1 VSLLTWCQEGG
12 VGTLILWKGKGH
24 LGQGQLTSVVV
35 GQLSGEM
42 EGGGHLVLLSRL
54 GLLAGILLW

>member
-1 VSLLTWCQEGG
+1 MSLLTWCQEGG

-42 EGGGHLVLLSRL
+42 EGGGHLVLLS
-54 GLLAGILLW
+54 